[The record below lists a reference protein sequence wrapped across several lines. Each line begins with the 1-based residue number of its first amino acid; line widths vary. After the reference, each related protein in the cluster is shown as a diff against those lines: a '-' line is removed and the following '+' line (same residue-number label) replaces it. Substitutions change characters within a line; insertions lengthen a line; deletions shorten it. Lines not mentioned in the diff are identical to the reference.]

1 MTNWRQQEAARWL
14 LTSMAGDAAV
24 QGHWLKVDAEEEEK
38 FGKGGNVHLFA
49 YVGSNYC
56 RPCADAVLGLMERFL
71 GGDEDEPR
79 AWLCMLDSESDHTEH
94 CDICGQLLHY
104 HLTDYG
110 AEAEIE
116 HFESR
121 APVPT
126 VYPDDAY
133 YLAQLV
139 SARWDGDVQEI
150 VHRALARPVG
160 IR

>member
-1 MTNWRQQEAARWL
+1 MGWQQQEAARWL
-14 LTSMAGDAAV
+14 LMSLSGDAAV
-24 QGHWLKVDAEEEEK
+24 QGYWISVHAENEEE
-38 FGKGGNVHLFA
+38 FGKGCNVHLYS
-49 YVGSNYC
+49 YVGAVFC
-56 RPCADAVLGLMERFL
+56 RPCVDPLVGLIQRFL
-71 GGDEDEPR
+71 GGDEDEPK
-79 AWLCMLDSESDHTEH
+79 AWLCMMDGESDHTEH

-104 HLTDYG
+104 SLTEYG
-110 AEAEIE
+110 AETEVE